1 MVNPIEKSKDIII
14 MKVRIVVTFMGREG
28 VAIGE
33 GRITGEGELQTF

>member
-28 VAIGE
+28 VPIGV
-33 GRITGEGELQTF
+33 GHITGEGELQTF